1 MSEQDTGKVVKDPC
15 IDCREGVVGKTGGVQ
30 CNFCE
35 EWCHP
40 KCAKVSTQHL
50 KALKEQPG
58 MTWTCVK
65 CRKVAMKLQQQVH
78 ALQRNIDELK
88 TTVNTMKDDISK
100 HDNRLKV
107 VERKVKEVDKN
118 VIINESLD
126 AQVDEQRE
134 QEARRNNVVIHQI
147 PEADQNL
154 PISDKKAADIDNV
167 ITLLGSIDCK
177 IQEEDV
183 KFIVRLNSKQAA
195 NGSNIVRPILMGLKN
210 SQKRDE
216 IIQKAYLLIQT
227 ESEKSIIPDLTPFQ
241 RAHENKLRQKVIH
254 FNNEMDE
261 EERLNWEWRL
271 VGIRG
276 QKRMIK
282 ARKRQEQR
290 PITVNVRGRGRGR
303 GLSNRGRGGAPRG
316 ASSRSRQRNQP
327 TNRTTPQITSLNS
340 SVMMPGSEDENEDVI
355 TVSQIPDQTK

>member
-1 MSEQDTGKVVKDPC
+1 M
-15 IDCREGVVGKTGGVQ
+15 
-30 CNFCE
+30 
-35 EWCHP
+35 
-40 KCAKVSTQHL
+40 
-50 KALKEQPG
+50 
-58 MTWTCVK
+58 
-65 CRKVAMKLQQQVH
+65 
-78 ALQRNIDELK
+78 
-88 TTVNTMKDDISK
+88 
-100 HDNRLKV
+100 
-107 VERKVKEVDKN
+107 
-118 VIINESLD
+118 
-126 AQVDEQRE
+126 DEQRE

-167 ITLLGSIDCK
+167 ITLLGSIDCN

-282 ARKRQEQR
+282 AR
-290 PITVNVRGRGRGR
+290 
-303 GLSNRGRGGAPRG
+303 
-316 ASSRSRQRNQP
+316 
-327 TNRTTPQITSLNS
+327 
-340 SVMMPGSEDENEDVI
+340 
-355 TVSQIPDQTK
+355 